1 MNLDK
6 IVKTIQVNGEAF
18 INGAVAGITGD
29 NLIAGAMVGI
39 QQGLKYKGDFRRGL
53 IAAGATVGVLSA
65 ANGIVTVLINQN
77 VINEKIEI
85 ELETVD
91 VEVEE

>member
-18 INGAVAGITGD
+18 IKGAVAGITGD
-29 NLIAGAMVGI
+29 NLTAGAMVGI
-39 QQGLKYKGDFRRGL
+39 QQGLKYKGDFKRGL

-65 ANGIVTVLINQN
+65 ANGIVTVLTNQK
-77 VINEKIEI
+77 VINDQIEE
-85 ELETVD
+85 ELNTID
-91 VEVEE
+91 VEVED

>member
-6 IVKTIQVNGEAF
+6 IVKTIQVNGEVL
-18 INGAVAGITGD
+18 IKGAAAGITGE
-29 NLIAGAMVGI
+29 NITAGATVGI
-39 QQGLKYKGDFRRGL
+39 QQGLKYKGDFKRGL
-53 IAAGATVGVLSA
+53 IAAGATIGVLA
-65 ANGIVTVLINQN
+65 LANGLWN
-77 VINEKIEI
+77 VIANQKAINEQIEI